1 MSKFDVILLFCFT
14 CTVLAGA
21 GEFYLI
27 THGLIGFSSGFWT
40 FLMAAVTG
48 EIVMFSLYE
57 IATKARLKTPR
68 NVKGKHAFISDMAEE
83 DESKKE
89 GLNDDEQAK

>member
-14 CTVLAGA
+14 CTVAAGA
-21 GEFYLI
+21 GEFWLQYN
-27 THGLIGFSSGFWT
+27 GYVGFGGGFWT
-40 FLMAAVTG
+40 FLTAAVTG

-68 NVKGKHAFISDMAEE
+68 NIRAKHATLNDMATE
-83 DESKKE
+83 DEEKDNGE
-89 GLNDDEQAK
+89 NHQ